1 MALNPRSQ
9 GRAQVYYYRS
19 QVPLTTAQ
27 DAGKQVLG
35 AALSRSGSRSLE
47 PLGAPC
53 GASAHPLATVSFD
66 SSAHTDCSEVTDGS
80 RPTGDL

>member
-9 GRAQVYYYRS
+9 GRAQVYGYRS

-35 AALSRSGSRSLE
+35 AALSRSGSLE
-47 PLGAPC
+47 PLEAPC